1 MHRKL
6 FTMSDASVG
15 LDDLFQNTELTK
27 FRERKVTSY
36 LLNLRVFPLGTFYV
50 FFSTCNNPPCLL
62 EQDGVVVPGSYRTPV
77 VIEFSSA
84 GTQYGE
90 LGGSMHVTNISFSH
104 EDPHD
109 LAILILD
116 PGQDSVYKD
125 DPLTISFPEV
135 DFTNLTFVGMA
146 SYAFVNWTIDNSES
160 HPIILIMSPSVL
172 PSGVVDRLDEDE
184 ETLLPNISS
193 VCTESALYGKFCDW
207 VLGPKVDL
215 MEVLCQPS
223 DRCPK
228 QIALP
233 FFS

>member
-6 FTMSDASVG
+6 FTTSDASVG

-27 FRERKVTSY
+27 FRERNVTSH

-62 EQDGVVVPGSYRTPV
+62 EQDGVVVSGSYRMPV
-77 VIEFSSA
+77 VIEFSNA

-90 LGGSMHVTNISFSH
+90 LGGSMHATNISFSH

-109 LAILILD
+109 LAILVLD

-160 HPIILIMSPSVL
+160 HPQILIFLPQFCPPALLIVWTKMKSLFFPMSAQFARKMHSMANSVT
-172 PSGVVDRLDEDE
+172 GF
-184 ETLLPNISS
+184 SS
-193 VCTESALYGKFCDW
+193 QKAT
-207 VLGPKVDL
+207 
-215 MEVLCQPS
+215 
-223 DRCPK
+223 
-228 QIALP
+228 
-233 FFS
+233 